1 MPNPAPTV
9 FPPNVTITF
18 DFSDWQ
24 VTHTD
29 PLPGDQLDAQLIA
42 LRDADNTMR
51 AFLRPAFNDDG
62 SLANGTVGPNQLTQA
77 AKDQVGKPNADAAAA
92 SAAAAAASA
101 TQSGN
106 SATAAAGSASAAAGS
121 AGAAAGSASTAST
134 AATNAQGSATAAAGS
149 ATAANTSK
157 NAAAGSAT
165 AAAGSAT
172 AAAGSATAAAGSAD
186 AAAASA
192 AGLHTE
198 LSAHL
203 LDQNNPHHVTPAQ
216 VHNDQPLWNAALIYN
231 HEVSPVP
238 PNPGDVLSWDA
249 ANGKVAWAIP
259 GTIPPGASYVPVVD
273 PGDVTMVLTAVGA
286 PGQTDWLPAVDAT
299 ARANALT
306 AQNTANAA
314 TATANAALPKAGGTM
329 TGDIVLAADANAP
342 MEPVTFRQMNT
353 LTGAYL
359 PLVGGTMV
367 GPLTLVG
374 DGASALQPATV
385 NQLNLKA
392 PLASP
397 AFTGNPTAPTPP
409 PGDNDTSVATTAFV
423 KAAVGGVQGGAIVSP
438 SPPAFV
444 AGSIWYDSTGGQTY
458 IAYDDGNSQQYV
470 AATTLQGQAGVA
482 TTAYVDNAVSG
493 AQRNVGRNLIHNGL
507 FTVAQRG
514 AGPFNFNASNGYTA
528 DRWSCAASGGDTMS
542 VTPQGAVGLS
552 VAAGFGD
559 EEAIFAL
566 GNTFTGTA
574 TAASMNN
581 VVQRIENVRRLSGKT
596 IVVSFYAWASA
607 NGLKLGINLVQNFGT
622 GGSPSANVLALA
634 TGIATTLSTTWT
646 RYSVAIAIPSVVGK
660 TFGTTAG
667 TDFTALQFWYSSGAT
682 NAANA
687 GNIGVQS
694 GTIAIWG
701 IQLEI
706 AAPGQ
711 TAPSPLEKMDA
722 QQTLAVCQRFC
733 FVFSGQ
739 ISNSA
744 NAASAGFNYFTQIY
758 FPTTMRATP
767 ILTGPTLSGAVNLS
781 NNGTQ
786 NVTPNKFEFYATAA
800 ATGSMAVNI
809 TAFTASADL

>member
-1 MPNPAPTV
+1 MPSPVPTV
-9 FPPNVTITF
+9 YPPNVTITF

-29 PLPGDQLDAQLIA
+29 PLPGDQLDAQLIT

-62 SLANGTVGPNQLTQA
+62 TLANGTVGPNQLTQA

-121 AGAAAGSASTAST
+121 AGQAAGSASTAST

-172 AAAGSATAAAGSAD
+172 AAAGSAAAAAASAD
-186 AAAASA
+186 AAA
-192 AGLHTE
+192 GTTVQLE
-198 LSAHL
+198 QDLSDHL
-203 LDQNNPHHVTPAQ
+203 LDQNNPHAVSPAQ
-216 VHNDQPLWNAALIYN
+216 VHNDQPLWNAAYIYN
-231 HEVSPVP
+231 HEITSAP

-249 ANGKVAWAIP
+249 ANGKVAWSIP
-259 GTIPPGASYVPVVD
+259 GSIPPGASYVPIVEA
-273 PGDVTMVLTAVGA
+273 GDVTMVLTATGA

-438 SPPAFV
+438 SPPTFV

-482 TTAYVDNAVSG
+482 TTSYVDKAVAT
-493 AQRNVGRNLIHNGL
+493 AQANVGRNLIHNAL
-507 FTVAQRG
+507 FTVNQRGTGAFAMTTGPIVYSSDRWAGVRG
-514 AGPFNFNASNGYTA
+514 AGDTFGMQPSALNDANRTA
-528 DRWSCAASGGDTMS
+528 IGDEAAEWGLVGTTTGGSGATDQCQFMQRLEGVKRLAGKTVILSFYSWCAAG
-542 VTPQGAVGLS
+542 TPKVGAN
-552 VAAGFGD
+552 
-559 EEAIFAL
+559 FAQ
-566 GNTFTGTA
+566 
-574 TAASMNN
+574 
-581 VVQRIENVRRLSGKT
+581 V
-596 IVVSFYAWASA
+596 
-607 NGLKLGINLVQNFGT
+607 FGT
-622 GGSPSANVLALA
+622 GGSPSSPVQVAGQAV
-634 TGIATTLSTTWT
+634 TIGTTPA
-646 RYSVAIAIPSVVGK
+646 RYSMTFAVPSAVGK

-667 TDFTALQFWYSSGAT
+667 TDFTALQIYLSCPS
-682 NAANA
+682 ANTTTYPLS
-687 GNIGVQS
+687 GNIGQQS
-694 GTIAIWG
+694 GIFVFWG
-701 IQLEI
+701 VQLEI

-722 QQTLAVCQRFC
+722 QQTLAVCQRFYQVGNVGMWAYGAAGMNLAC
-733 FVFSGQ
+733 TQTLPVPMRAAPILAVLGAPVYGNCSNAVLGQ
-739 ISNSA
+739 I
-744 NAASAGFNYFTQIY
+744 G
-758 FPTTMRATP
+758 
-767 ILTGPTLSGAVNLS
+767 GSGAVIYCAV
-781 NNGTQ
+781 TVTAQ
-786 NVTPNKFEFYATAA
+786 NPASAQFGY
-800 ATGSMAVNI
+800 
-809 TAFTASADL
+809 TASADL